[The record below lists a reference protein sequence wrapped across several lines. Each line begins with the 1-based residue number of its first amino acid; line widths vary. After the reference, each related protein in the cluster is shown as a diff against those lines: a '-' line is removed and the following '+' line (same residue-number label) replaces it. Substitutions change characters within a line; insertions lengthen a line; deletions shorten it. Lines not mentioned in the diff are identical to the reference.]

1 MHSPHHPSSD
11 RQDAAW
17 YLAYTKPRQEAV
29 AQLNLEQQ
37 SFDAYLPLYKTLKRS
52 AQGSTAVLEPMFPRY
67 VLFRP
72 HSTKQ
77 SVSVARSTRGV
88 MTLVSFGGNIAT
100 LPDNKVQ
107 GIRAIEHS
115 RNQTEDQDLNPLRPG
130 QSVRVAGGVMNG
142 LEGLVQ
148 RVSSR
153 RVAVLLHLM
162 GRPTQVQVD
171 RHSLEPVT

>member
-1 MHSPHHPSSD
+1 MSDPSPAP
-11 RQDAAW
+11 ATPLTAW

-29 AQLNLEQQ
+29 ARQNLEQQ
-37 SFDAYLPLYKTLKRS
+37 NFEAYLPLYKTLKRS
-52 AQGSTAVLEPMFPRY
+52 EQGTTALLEPMFPRY
-67 VLFRP
+67 ILFRP
-72 HSTKQ
+72 HSSKQ

-100 LPDNKVQ
+100 LSDDTVHS
-107 GIRAIEHS
+107 IRHVEHM
-115 RNQTEDQDLNPLRPG
+115 RIQIDHQQLNPLRPG
-130 QSVRVAGGVMNG
+130 QAVRVAGGVMDG

-171 RHSLEPVT
+171 HHSLEAIA

>member
-1 MHSPHHPSSD
+1 MPDHTPITAP
-11 RQDAAW
+11 RAAW
-17 YLAYTKPRQEAV
+17 YLAYTKPRQETV
-29 AQLNLEQQ
+29 AQWNLEQQ
-37 SFDAYLPLYKTLKRS
+37 RFEAYLPLYKSLKRT

-67 VLFRP
+67 VIFRP
-72 HSTKQ
+72 HSATQ

-88 MTLVSFGGNIAT
+88 MTLVSFGGNVAT
-100 LPDNKVQ
+100 LSDVMVQ
-107 GIRAIEHS
+107 GIRAVEHQ
-115 RNQTEDQDLNPLRPG
+115 RNQVSEQELNPLRPG
-130 QSVRVAGGVMNG
+130 QAVRVAGGVMDG

-171 RHSLEPVT
+171 RNNLEAVA